1 MVEAVAQA
9 KLPTKRQKLKHT
21 VPDAPSNAGDSK
33 TTMVL
38 TNINAEE
45 YKENPE
51 EFEDLL
57 PKRAVGAQ
65 VFIQFH
71 DAENTA
77 VGEQISVDSFSN
89 KVELNGVL
97 VEILREAGI
106 EPTDSHID

>member
-1 MVEAVAQA
+1 M
-9 KLPTKRQKLKHT
+9 
-21 VPDAPSNAGDSK
+21 
-33 TTMVL
+33 

-57 PKRAVGAQ
+57 PKRPIGAQ

-71 DAENTA
+71 DAENIA
-77 VGEQISVDSFSN
+77 VGEQISVDSYSN
-89 KVELNGVL
+89 KAELNGVL

-106 EPTDSHID
+106 EPDQSHIDQVY